1 MKITKCLKP
10 IVFSS
15 FLALFS
21 QISFAENANTLFQ
34 VSTIGA
40 LAQAVYDG
48 DFTYGQLFTKGNQ
61 GLGTFIAIDGEMV
74 AVDNVYYQIQANG
87 HLRKV
92 QPTQIVPFAEVINFQ
107 ATQQYVLTNINSYDS
122 LMTELT
128 DHFSNKNLPVAI
140 RIDGQFKHLQ
150 LRSLRKQHKPYPSLA
165 QAAKDQAIFDLNNV
179 HGTIV
184 GFWFPQYWAGIAVPG
199 FHLHFVND
207 DRTIGG
213 HVLDLN
219 IVTAK
224 AAMASANNF
233 AINLPKTASFAA
245 ADLNPEALRED
256 IKSAEGG
263 MK

>member
-1 MKITKCLKP
+1 M
-10 IVFSS
+10 VFSS
-15 FLALFS
+15 FLTLFC
-21 QISFAENANTLFQ
+21 QPSFAEKMNTLFQ

-40 LAQAVYDG
+40 LTQAVYDG
-48 DFTYGQLFTKGNQ
+48 DFTYGQLFAKGNQ
-61 GLGTFIAIDGEMV
+61 GLGTFTAIDGEMV
-74 AVDNVYYQIQANG
+74 ALDNVYYQIQANG

-107 ATQQYVLTNINSYDS
+107 ATQRYSLKNVPNYDR
-122 LMTELT
+122 LMATLT
-128 DHFSNKNLPVAI
+128 DNFSNKNLPVAI

-150 LRSLRKQHKPYPSLA
+150 LRSLRKQHKPYPPLA

-207 DRTIGG
+207 ERTIGG
-213 HVLDLN
+213 HVLDVN
-219 IVTAK
+219 ITTGQ
-224 AAMASANNF
+224 ASIALVNNF
-233 AINLPKTASFAA
+233 VINLPKTASFAA
-245 ADLNPEALRED
+245 ADLNPQALRED